1 MDVVNKVYP
10 DEQQM
15 AALAQAGPD
24 QPIHMVNLLKFRE
37 KAAYDDG
44 RETDLSGREAYGLY
58 AAGVSELITEFGGHV
73 EFFGHVTGLTLGEV
87 EELWDQVAIAV
98 YPSRAA
104 MLGMISSDKMQ
115 EISAHRS
122 AGLSGQLNIETVVP
136 GETAV
141 AT

>member
-1 MDVVNKVYP
+1 MDVVNKLYLN
-10 DEQQM
+10 QQQI
-15 AALAQAGPD
+15 AELAQAGPE
-24 QPIHMVNLLKFRE
+24 QPIHMVNLLKFSE
-37 KAAYDDG
+37 KAEYADD

-58 AAGVSELITEFGGHV
+58 ATGVSELITEFGGRI

-98 YPSRAA
+98 YPSRSA
-104 MLGMISSDKMQ
+104 MLSMISSDKMQ